1 MIAGIGIDVIDV
13 ERIEKILCD
22 NNGDRFMERTFTPEE
37 QKYCNKFKNPFPR
50 YAGRFAV
57 KEAFIKAANHL
68 CENLSLKEIETV
80 NASSGA
86 PSISIIS
93 KKFDRKKY
101 NIHVSISHTDRT
113 AGAFVI
119 IENKEKGGL

>member
-1 MIAGIGIDVIDV
+1 MIAGIGIDIIDV
-13 ERIEKILCD
+13 KRIEKILCE
-22 NNGDRFMERTFTPEE
+22 NNGDRFMERTFTPGE
-37 QKYCNKFKNPFPR
+37 QEYCNKFKDPFPR

-68 CENLSLKEIETV
+68 CESLSLKEIETV

-93 KKFDRKKY
+93 KKFDKEKY
-101 NIHVSISHTDRT
+101 NIHVSISHIDRT

-119 IENKEKGGL
+119 IENKEEGEL